1 MSKNLVENRNYI
13 LTRYCMGK
21 KKLGYQITQK
31 THNDLSYDYVLL
43 TKKNLQHMLKKI
55 EEDEND

>member
-1 MSKNLVENRNYI
+1 MSKNLVENKNYT
-13 LTRYCMGK
+13 LTRYYIGRRG
-21 KKLGYQITQK
+21 LGYQITQK
-31 THNDLSYDYVLL
+31 THGDLSYDYVLL